1 MSRPKPY
8 KIIKANGGAENFS
21 RHKLFRSLRHAGLP
35 PRKCSQITE
44 KVSSEIYEGAS
55 TRDIYRRAFQL
66 VKQTSP
72 VAAAHY
78 SLKKALFELG
88 PTGHHFETFVAR
100 YFQAR
105 GYKTDTCRT
114 IQGKFVTH
122 EIDVIATKGNEK
134 LFVEC
139 KFHNRQGIR
148 NDIKI
153 ALYVKARWD
162 DLRDGPEGKSLT
174 GFYLASNTAFT
185 GDAIKYANGSKL
197 KLLGVN
203 APEEKSFFDDIR
215 DLKLY
220 PVTSLRRLSKI
231 IRNEL
236 ILKNIILASELPA
249 EKKLLM
255 KLGMTET
262 EFGALTEEI
271 RLLQRNGA

>member
-1 MSRPKPY
+1 MSHHRQY
-8 KIIKANGGAENFS
+8 KIIKAHGGAEPFS
-21 RHKLFRSLRHAGLP
+21 RNKLFRSLRRSGLP
-35 PRKCSQITE
+35 PRKCSLITN
-44 KVSSEIYEGAS
+44 KVSSEIYEGAT

-66 VKQTSP
+66 VKQTST

-100 YFQAR
+100 YFEAR
-105 GYKTDTCRT
+105 GFQTETRRT

-122 EIDVIATKGNEK
+122 EVDVVATRGGEQY
-134 LFVEC
+134 FVEC

-162 DLRDGPEGKSLT
+162 DLREGPEGKKLT
-174 GFYLASNTAFT
+174 GFYLATNTAFT
-185 GDAIKYANGSKL
+185 ADAIKYAKGTKL
-197 KLLGVN
+197 GLMGIN
-203 APEEKSFFDDIR
+203 APEERSFFDDIR
-215 DLKLY
+215 NLKLY

-236 ILKNIILASELPA
+236 IVQDILLANELLA
-249 EKKLLM
+249 EKKLLL
-255 KLGMTET
+255 KLGMTEAD
-262 EFGALTEEI
+262 FGMLSEEI
-271 RLLQRNGA
+271 LLLQRNGP